1 MSKRRVEII
10 DITKALT
17 IFLVIMGH
25 TTGNLDTPLF
35 RRMIYSFHM
44 PLFFILAGLSIKP
57 ICVKTSKEWLT
68 FINKNLKSL
77 IVPYFIWGLIYAT
90 FSYQSFKYLAF
101 GSWEALVDMNTLT
114 SLWYLPCFFFSR
126 LVTQLEVNV
135 ITKIKTEKTNVLYI
149 VAGLITII
157 VGLVIPHP
165 EGGCFWCADISV
177 LAAGFILLGIGIKE
191 LYIIGAQQKN
201 VFLVGAFVISLGL
214 FLLCTVGR
222 ADDLYLSLM
231 CKADNGNIFW
241 FMIVS
246 LLGSAAV
253 LSMAWIIFRISR
265 ESNLK
270 FDTKFITFIGT
281 HTLGIYL
288 LHKPFLQEIAVP
300 LVSRCLA
307 GCPFEVVALLASI
320 LALIYSIV
328 LCAVIEKYIPQLLG
342 QFPR

>member
-1 MSKRRVEII
+1 MSKKRVEII
-10 DITKALT
+10 DITKAIT
-17 IFLVIMGH
+17 IFCVIVGH

-35 RRMIYSFHM
+35 RRMLYSFHM

-57 ICVKTSKEWLT
+57 SVVTSSKGWLA

-77 IVPYFIWGLIYAT
+77 MVPYFIWGLVYAT
-90 FSYQSFKYLAF
+90 FSYKSIGYLAF
-101 GSWEALVDMNTLT
+101 GSWEALVDMGTLT
-114 SLWYLPCFFFSR
+114 SLWYLPCFFFAR
-126 LVTQLEVNV
+126 IITQLEVN
-135 ITKIKTEKTNVLYI
+135 ILSKIKNANKNAIYI
-149 VAGLITII
+149 SAALITIL
-157 VGLVIPHP
+157 VGYIIPHP
-165 EGGCFWCADISV
+165 EGGFLWCADISV

-201 VFLVGAFVISLGL
+201 VFLVGAFAVSLGL

-222 ADDLYLSLM
+222 ADSLYLSMM
-231 CKADNGNIFW
+231 CKSDNGNIFW
-241 FMIVS
+241 FMATS

-253 LSMAWIIFRISR
+253 LSLAWIIFRVSR
-265 ESNLK
+265 ESVFQFN
-270 FDTKFITFIGT
+270 TKLITFVGT

-300 LVSRCLA
+300 LVNDCLT
-307 GCPFEVVALLASI
+307 GCPFEIVAIIASI
-320 LALIYSIV
+320 IALIYSII